1 MKSIEKDRFHQ
12 AVITLLSLA
21 TLGAC
26 GVKVE
31 GTSSQ
36 RPTPKITQYET
47 YTGSSNS
54 TTTQ

>member
-31 GTSSQ
+31 GTSS
-36 RPTPKITQYET
+36 PKAQSQDHSI
-47 YTGSSNS
+47 
-54 TTTQ
+54 